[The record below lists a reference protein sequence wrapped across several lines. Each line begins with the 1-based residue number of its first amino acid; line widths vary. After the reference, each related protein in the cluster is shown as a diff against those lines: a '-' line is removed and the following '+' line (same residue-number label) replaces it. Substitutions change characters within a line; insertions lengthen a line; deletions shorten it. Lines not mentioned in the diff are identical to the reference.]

1 MSEIHSKICYDLKAI
16 ILPSDLPTYDC
27 DFFYLND
34 AGEVNGSKSNEW
46 DTSGDCIKFDKSIDI
61 CY

>member
-34 AGEVNGSKSNEW
+34 AGEVNGSKSNE
-46 DTSGDCIKFDKSIDI
+46 
-61 CY
+61 